1 MLIEISKEI
10 EPTPREIADE
20 LWGMN
25 SNRQAEFFAHLADIY
40 ESDVYH
46 ALMQMEYIVESIS
59 GMYDDAKVLQI
70 ERMLEE
76 LLDRVK
82 GRAERREP

>member
-1 MLIEISKEI
+1 MLIEISQEI

-20 LWGMN
+20 VWSMN
-25 SNRQAEFFAHLADIY
+25 CNRQAELLAHLADIY
-40 ESDVYH
+40 ESDHYH
-46 ALMQMEYIVESIS
+46 VLMQMEYIVESIN
-59 GMYDDAKVLQI
+59 GMYDDAKALQI
-70 ERMLEE
+70 ERILEE